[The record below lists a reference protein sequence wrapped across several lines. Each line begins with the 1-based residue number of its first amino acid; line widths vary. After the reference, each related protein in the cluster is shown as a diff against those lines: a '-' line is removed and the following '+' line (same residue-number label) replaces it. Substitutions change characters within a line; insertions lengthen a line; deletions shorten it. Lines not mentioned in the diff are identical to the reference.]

1 MLFLYLKWQVRLS
14 GHTLSLLR
22 TSLPFFILSI
32 FHTPLLKNFIR
43 WLCRCECSVSG
54 TSQPSLVLVFFCD
67 LWTFLLGF
75 FLMDAWGILGTVK
88 ALMEAYWLS
97 VSVVAWWIHCIF
109 SLDQQLR
116 HPQHITQASP
126 PSHGLPGNPE
136 STTGQSNQ
144 STFFLRHGGGVHLIF
159 YSAVIMGS
167 QGGNPRQG
175 PEGKTWSSNRED
187 RCLSAGFSA
196 NFLPEFY
203 SLHSDK

>member
-43 WLCRCECSVSG
+43 WFCRCECSVSG

-88 ALMEAYWLS
+88 ALMGAYWLS

-109 SLDQQLR
+109 SLGQQLR

-136 STTGQSNQ
+136 STTGQRNQ
-144 STFFLRHGGGVHLIF
+144 STFFEVWRGG
-159 YSAVIMGS
+159 
-167 QGGNPRQG
+167 
-175 PEGKTWSSNRED
+175 SSYT
-187 RCLSAGFSA
+187 L
-196 NFLPEFY
+196 
-203 SLHSDK
+203 